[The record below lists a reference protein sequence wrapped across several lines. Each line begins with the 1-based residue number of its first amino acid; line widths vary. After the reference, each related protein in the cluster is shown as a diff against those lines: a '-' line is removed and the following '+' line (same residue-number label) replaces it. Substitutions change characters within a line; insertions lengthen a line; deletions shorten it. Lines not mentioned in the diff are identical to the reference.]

1 MRMSTIRPVPVTFP
15 WSARPDAP
23 VEAELRFDARLPYAA
38 CLAFPLTPCS
48 CTGADAQVSWYFS
61 RELLNEG
68 RHGPAGAGDV
78 KIRPGSVGEVLFTLR
93 GPTGETMVS
102 APEEAVTGFL
112 ADIFTL
118 VPAGSEPD
126 HLDLDAAV
134 ARLLSTG

>member
-1 MRMSTIRPVPVTFP
+1 MRMTTVRPVPVTFP
-15 WSARPDAP
+15 GSAWPDAP
-23 VEAELRFDARLPYAA
+23 VDAELRFDAWLPYAA

-48 CTGADAQVSWYFS
+48 CTGSGAQVCWYFS
-61 RELLNEG
+61 RELLDEG
-68 RHGPAGAGDV
+68 RRGPAGAGDV
-78 KIRPGSVGEVLFTLR
+78 KIRPGAAGEVLFTLR
-93 GPTGETMVS
+93 GPTGEAVVS

-112 ADIFTL
+112 ADTFTL